1 MKPLASASVS
11 ADPAAQ
17 TGRPS
22 AFLGR
27 LGRIVSLA
35 RTRPGSAAFA
45 WMLAGAVVFS
55 GCNVGLPSATLDD
68 VNGAA
73 IDGAPSLEAGSD
85 SPPTAVALG
94 DDAGASDVPPPSA
107 PVYVPG
113 SSPLCRVV
121 ANSLGCDPDT
131 FACVFD
137 ADAGAD
143 SGTCTHGPVCNPVD
157 GGPPVLEAACRVVT
171 GSSSVVG
178 SSAPRPSCS
187 TAYEGGVQQ
196 DAPCT
201 TSSDCDIGFECA
213 GGTVGANTGMCK
225 HYCCEGLCAPVTG
238 ESLFCD
244 IEPVFHGINLVPVC
258 TRVEPCTPFAGEC
271 GERDAGDAG
280 DAGETCTL
288 VNEVSKQTA
297 CVTPGLATVG
307 ENCTTEK
314 CAKDLAC
321 ISDMCRELCRL
332 SGADS
337 GAGQCPAG
345 QTCIPS
351 SLFGSYAD
359 VGLCSA
365 AAPP

>member
-1 MKPLASASVS
+1 
-11 ADPAAQ
+11 
-17 TGRPS
+17 
-22 AFLGR
+22 LG
-27 LGRIVSLA
+27 
-35 RTRPGSAAFA
+35 
-45 WMLAGAVVFS
+45 
-55 GCNVGLPSATLDD
+55 D

-73 IDGAPSLEAGSD
+73 VDGAPSLEAGSD
-85 SPPTAVALG
+85 SAPTAVDLG
-94 DDAGASDVPPPSA
+94 DDASTNDVAAPSA
-107 PVYVPG
+107 PIYVPG
-113 SSPLCRVV
+113 GSPLCHVV

-143 SGTCTHGPVCNPVD
+143 SGTCTHGPICNPVD

-171 GSSSVVG
+171 GSSAVVG
-178 SSAPRPSCS
+178 SSAPKPSCS
-187 TAYEGGVQQ
+187 TAYGTGAQ

-201 TSSDCDIGFECA
+201 TSSDCGIGYECA
-213 GGTVGANTGMCK
+213 GGTFGATAGICK
-225 HYCCEGLCAPVTG
+225 QYCCEGVCGLPGST
-238 ESLFCD
+238 SLFCD

-271 GERDAGDAG
+271 EVRDAGDAG
-280 DAGETCTL
+280 NAGETCTL
-288 VNEVSKQTA
+288 VNEVTKQTA
-297 CVTPGLATVG
+297 CVTPGLAMVG
-307 ENCTTEK
+307 EKCTTEK

-345 QTCIPS
+345 QMCIPS

-365 AAPP
+365 TAPP